1 MLTLSPSGLLDTSK
15 LNTEEY
21 RGYDPTYVSRYLLLA
36 GILETYRNHHGGQ
49 KLKVLEVGGS
59 GSILMNFVDI
69 ELVVV
74 DILPNADTQA
84 EYIQGSALA
93 MPFADKSFDAVIS
106 CDVLEHIPAE
116 DRELFLKESIRVTK
130 DLLVIAAPFNLD
142 GVREAEIIANDFYKK
157 MTGRD
162 HRWLLE
168 HLLDELPNLRK
179 TETILEKNGL
189 EVDYFSS
196 TSLDNWQLV
205 TRTGFLLSEYGDR
218 PEFSNYL
225 QKINGYY
232 LDNVLKK
239 DFSTNG
245 YRTFVV
251 ASKEHDIDIKLE
263 PDVYNKKHVD
273 TLTLLTDAIVTL
285 L

>member
-1 MLTLSPSGLLDTSK
+1 MLTLSPSGLLDKSK
-15 LNTEEY
+15 LNTDEY
-21 RGYDPTYVSRYLLLA
+21 RAYDPTYVSRYLLLA
-36 GILETYRNHHGGQ
+36 GILETYRHHHGGK
-49 KLKVLEVGGS
+49 KLKVLEVGGA
-59 GSILMNFVDI
+59 GSILINFVDI
-69 ELVVV
+69 DLVVV

-106 CDVLEHIPAE
+106 CDVLEHIPAD
-116 DRELFLKESIRVTK
+116 DRELFIKESIRVTK

-142 GVREAEIIANDFYKK
+142 GVRDAEIIANDFYKK

-179 TETILEKNGL
+179 TETVLEKHGL
-189 EVDYFSS
+189 EVDHFSS

-225 QKINGYY
+225 QQINGYY
-232 LDNVLKK
+232 LDNVLHK
-239 DFSTNG
+239 DFSING

-251 ASKEHDIDIKLE
+251 ASKEHDIDIKSE
-263 PDVYNKKHVD
+263 PDVYNKKHID